1 MLFPLFL
8 LLCLFVSV
16 EAYSQEPT
24 PLAFTAEEEAWL
36 EQKPR
41 MVFSEVNWKP
51 LSDVDSFPEY
61 HGIIADYL
69 QVIHE
74 RTGIQFEFEKSDT
87 WVEVLKKF
95 ADDEIDLIPA
105 MSISDMIGA
114 EVALTEPYVTFPLVI
129 VSRNDTDLV
138 AIVSALNGKK
148 VGVGEGYTSY
158 FYLKHNYP
166 DIILEQ
172 TRDVPEGLKMLENG
186 DIDAFVGHIAVVVH
200 AINEKKLDLRISG
213 FADYKFEHRIGI
225 HPDNTLALSVI
236 DKVILSMT
244 PEDHSKI
251 LNRWFNLE
259 VSKFDYSI
267 VWYGLGFIVL
277 ISGFFLYRYRL
288 ISRVNE
294 QLVRIASTD
303 DLTGL
308 ANRKRINEY
317 IKECEYRST
326 RATSSY
332 RYSLILIDLD
342 NFKLINDQY
351 GHDVG
356 DQVLIR
362 FARILNDFT
371 RKSDLVAR
379 WGGEEFLIVCDNTD
393 LKEASGIAE
402 KLRLL
407 TSSEQFPMV
416 SGVTASFGVI
426 EHIPG
431 ESRGA
436 EFSRVDQKLYE
447 AKRSGK
453 NRVAA

>member
-1 MLFPLFL
+1 MLFPLLFL
-8 LLCLFVSV
+8 LLLFVSV
-16 EAYSQEPT
+16 EAHSQEPT
-24 PLAFTAEEEAWL
+24 PLAFTPEEQAWL
-36 EQKPR
+36 DQKPK

-69 QVIHE
+69 EVINE
-74 RTGIQFEFEKSDT
+74 RTGIQFVFEKSDT
-87 WVEVLKKF
+87 WIEVLKKF

-114 EVALTEPYVTFPLVI
+114 EVVLTEPYVTFPLVI

-138 AIVSALNGKK
+138 AIASALNGKT

-200 AINEKKLDLRISG
+200 AINDKNLDLRISG

-225 HPDNTLALSVI
+225 HPDNTLALSII

-259 VSKFDYSI
+259 VSKFDYSLL
-267 VWYGLGFIVL
+267 WYGLGLILL
-277 ISGFFLYRYRL
+277 ISGFYLYRYRL
-288 ISRVNE
+288 ISQVNA
-294 QLVRIASTD
+294 QLLRIASTD

-317 IKECEYRST
+317 IEECEYRSE
-326 RATSSY
+326 RAKERY
-332 RYSLILIDLD
+332 QYSLILIDID
-342 NFKLINDQY
+342 NFKMVNDKH

-362 FARILNDFT
+362 FSRILQNFT

-379 WGGEEFLIVCDNTD
+379 WGGEEFLIVCDNTG
-393 LKEASGIAE
+393 LKEAIGIAE
-402 KLRLL
+402 KLRKL
-407 TSSEQFPMV
+407 TCDEQFPTV
-416 SGVTASFGVI
+416 SDMTASFGVI
-426 EHIPG
+426 EHLPG

-436 EFSRVDQKLYE
+436 AFSRLDQKLYE
-447 AKRSGK
+447 AKHSGK
-453 NRVAA
+453 NCVAS